1 MPPADDRRR
10 AVAAL
15 RFRALGDETRLR
27 VLEEL
32 VAGEASV
39 SELTERLQVGQ
50 SLMSHHLRILR
61 EAGLVVDRR
70 RGRWVHY
77 AIVEQA
83 LATVRLSL
91 YELEPLRSATNR
103 TRSIE

>member
-1 MPPADDRRR
+1 MPLPDDRRR
-10 AVAAL
+10 AIAAL

-27 VLEEL
+27 ILEEL

-39 SELTERLQVGQ
+39 SDLTERLEVGQ

-70 RGRWVHY
+70 SGRWVHY
-77 AIVEQA
+77 AVAEPA
-83 LATVRLSL
+83 LASCKLSL
-91 YELEPLRSATNR
+91 YELEPLRGRSAG
-103 TRSIE
+103 